1 MFNCTNGGVEHARR
15 LVGHPIAKRAGSLAL
30 NPNPY
35 HFAPLSVAVFG
46 GDGVMGNSSFEQA
59 FSLLKM
65 PFVPGSVRPLE
76 GEFMEGDDDHAPAQ
90 KFVGDFYDPIDDRTL
105 PINIEPQR
113 EWIGEDNPSHG
124 FGRKHKHMDRMDA
137 AVIPMDMID
146 EDRESEMQFGM
157 PQKNPF
163 AAIIDNLI
171 ERVYVPTDLRRRQM
185 GQGLLDALLEYRTKF
200 ANRGH
205 IRPSRENSGDMLGL
219 LASRGLFPRGLA
231 RIPKEQNWNDP
242 DTQYMHSEWN
252 PSDRWQNAEEVQ
264 RVPKHKWEKRWNA
277 AGKQFKRDQEE
288 MW

>member
-1 MFNCTNGGVEHARR
+1 M
-15 LVGHPIAKRAGSLAL
+15 
-30 NPNPY
+30 
-35 HFAPLSVAVFG
+35 AVFG
-46 GDGVMGNSSFEQA
+46 GDGVTSKSSFEQA

-105 PINIEPQR
+105 PINIEPAR
-113 EWIGEDNPSHG
+113 DWIGEEDKG
-124 FGRKHKHMDRMDA
+124 WWGKKHKTMDRMDA

-163 AAIIDNLI
+163 AAIIDNKI
-171 ERVYVPTDLRRRQM
+171 ERLYVPTDLRRRQM
-185 GQGLLDALLEYRTKF
+185 GQGLLDALQEYRENHAPTR
-200 ANRGH
+200 RGH
-205 IRPSRENSGDMLGL
+205 IRPARENTGDMLGL

-242 DTQYMHSEWN
+242 NTQYMHSEWN
-252 PSDRWQNAEEVQ
+252 PSDRWQNAEDADK
-264 RVPKHKWEKRWNA
+264 VPKHKWEKRWNA
-277 AGKQFKRDQEE
+277 AGKQFAREQEE
-288 MW
+288 M